1 MKTSLITVTALVL
14 TLLATAK
21 TSYLPLPDTL
31 TPFRVVYMAG
41 DDASERAE
49 IVVFKKGDRYVAENA
64 APQFYIGKNK
74 VDKWRTELNAA
85 QIAACIQFQ
94 KKAGT
99 LPAECPE
106 VSLATKTYQITA
118 NNKTTTIQGDCDW
131 EGIDFFD
138 LRSALFSEYYA
149 QLDARR
155 RAFTDSLSSL
165 LNGKWYFAAP
175 LGKPEPGSRITL
187 QKKRDKTN
195 SCFWEMGK
203 NSSFKSTC
211 NEYINLSYSIRYA
224 LNTEGNIF
232 FEIQG
237 GTTTDAEGNTSIRN
251 FGATYVIESVDEQEL
266 KLKFLRR

>member
-1 MKTSLITVTALVL
+1 
-14 TLLATAK
+14 
-21 TSYLPLPDTL
+21 
-31 TPFRVVYMAG
+31 MAG

-49 IVVFKKGDRYVAENA
+49 IVVYRLGNKYFAENA

-74 VDKWRTELNAA
+74 VDLWRTELNATQVA
-85 QIAACIQFQ
+85 TCMQFQ

-106 VSLATKTYQITA
+106 VSMVPKTYQITA

-131 EGIDFFD
+131 DGIDFFD
-138 LRSALFSEYYA
+138 LRSALFSEYYT

-165 LNGKWYFAAP
+165 LHGKWYFSAP
-175 LGKPEPGSRITL
+175 PGKPEPGSRLTL
-187 QKKRDKTN
+187 QKKQNNTKT
-195 SCFWEMGK
+195 CFWEMGK

-237 GTTTDAEGNTSIRN
+237 GTTTDADGNTSIRN
-251 FGATYVIESVDEQEL
+251 FGATFVIDSVDDLEL